1 MAARIED
8 ARPRPYGTGKRRL
21 NLSVRG
27 DLIDRA
33 RAAGLNL
40 SQVLEDSLSAQL
52 RAAAGRRWQEEN
64 RAAIAAY
71 NVRVERDGPWNQDLV
86 RF

>member
-1 MAARIED
+1 MPAKLEEAA
-8 ARPRPYGTGKRRL
+8 PRASRAGKRRL
-21 NLSVRG
+21 NLSVRS

-40 SQVLEDSLSAQL
+40 SQVLEDSLAQWL
-52 RAAAGRRWQEEN
+52 REAEGRRWMEEN
-64 RAAIAAY
+64 RKAIAAY
-71 NVRVERDGPWNQDLV
+71 NARVERDGPWNQDLV